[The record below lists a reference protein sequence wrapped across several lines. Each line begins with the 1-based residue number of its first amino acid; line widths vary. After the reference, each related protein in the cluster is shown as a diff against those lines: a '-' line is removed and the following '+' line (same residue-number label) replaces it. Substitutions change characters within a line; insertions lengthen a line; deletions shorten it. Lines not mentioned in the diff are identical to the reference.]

1 MKKTI
6 AILMTIFALSLA
18 ACSSQ
23 GADSPAKLGSGQE
36 TIETTDKAA
45 GTADSKQGTA
55 GFTVNY
61 KGTEIVINTDAKPV
75 IDALG
80 EPGPGDYFASDS
92 CAYQG
97 LDKTYDYKIFKLY
110 TYPDGDKDLISSV
123 EFTSDVIATKEGVK
137 IGTPE
142 AEVDSVYGSDYK
154 TNGMARIYNSGDCNL
169 SIVIKDGAVTGI
181 IYNYKD
187 LKN

>member
-1 MKKTI
+1 M
-6 AILMTIFALSLA
+6 
-18 ACSSQ
+18 
-23 GADSPAKLGSGQE
+23 
-36 TIETTDKAA
+36 
-45 GTADSKQGTA
+45 
-55 GFTVNY
+55 
-61 KGTEIVINTDAKPV
+61 
-75 IDALG
+75 
-80 EPGPGDYFASDS
+80 
-92 CAYQG
+92 
-97 LDKTYDYKIFKLY
+97 
-110 TYPDGDKDLISSV
+110 
-123 EFTSDVIATKEGVK
+123 ATKEGVK

>member
-6 AILMTIFALSLA
+6 ATIIIIFALSLA

-45 GTADSKQGTA
+45 GTAGSKQGA
-55 GFTVNY
+55 DGFTVVHN
-61 KGTEIVINTDAKPV
+61 GTEIVINTDAKPV
-75 IDALG
+75 IEALG
-80 EPGPGDYFASDS
+80 NGYEYFASES

-97 LDKTYDYKIFKLY
+97 MDKTYDYTIFKLY
-110 TYPDGDKDLISSV
+110 TYPDGDRDLISSV
-123 EFTSDVIATKEGVK
+123 EFTSDVMETTEGIK
-137 IGTPE
+137 IGSPE
-142 AEVDSVYGSDYK
+142 SEVDSVYGSDYK
-154 TNGMARIYNSGDCNL
+154 TNGFTRIYNSGDTNL
-169 SIVIKDGAVTGI
+169 SIVIKDGSVTGI
-181 IYNYKD
+181 IYNYKE

>member
-23 GADSPAKLGSGQE
+23 GTDSPAKLGSGQE

-75 IDALG
+75 IEALG
-80 EPGPGDYFASDS
+80 NGYEYFESES

-123 EFTSDVIATKEGVK
+123 EFTSDVMATKEGVK